1 MAARLKAAL
10 LGASGYT
17 GADLLRLG
25 LRHPSIEFVALSANT
40 YAGQP
45 LAAIY
50 PHFAGTGLPDLVT
63 ADAVDGRGLDVV
75 FCGLPHTA
83 SQPLVAAIVENDS
96 DVRVIDMGADFR
108 LRDPALYAR
117 VYGADHV
124 APQLQEITAYGL
136 TEHNRE
142 AIAAARIVAC
152 PGCYPTAVLLALLP
166 LVAGAISTED
176 IIIDAKTGVSGSGR
190 GLKQESLFSE
200 AGEAVSVYAVGK
212 HRHAPEIEQE
222 LARAAGQDLLVN
234 FTPHLAPMS
243 RGEMIT
249 AHVRLGSAKRASDL
263 REILE
268 ASYENE
274 PFVHIAPEGQM
285 PSTAQVR
292 GSNHCVINVFDDR
305 IPGRAILVA
314 VIDNLVKGSA
324 GQALQNFNIAFGFAE
339 TTALEQLPLFP

>member
-1 MAARLKAAL
+1 MAAKLKAAL

-25 LRHPSIEFVALSANT
+25 LKHPSIEFVALSANT

-50 PHFAGTGLPDLVT
+50 PHLDGTGLPDLVT
-63 ADAVDGRGLDVV
+63 ADKVDGTGLDVV
-75 FCGLPHTA
+75 FCGLPHAT
-83 SQPLVAAIVENDS
+83 SQPLVADIVENNPQ
-96 DVRVIDMGADFR
+96 VRVIDMGADFR
-108 LRDPALYAR
+108 LRDPELYAAT
-117 VYGADHV
+117 YGVPHV
-124 APQLQEITAYGL
+124 APGLQTEAVYGL

-142 AIAAARIVAC
+142 AIRDARIVAC

-166 LVAGAISTED
+166 LIAGAISTED
-176 IIIDAKTGVSGSGR
+176 IIIDAKTGISGSGR
-190 GLKQESLFSE
+190 SPKQESLFSE

-222 LARAAGQDLLVN
+222 LAGAAGKGLLVN
-234 FTPHLAPMS
+234 FTPHLTPMS

-249 AHVRLGSAKRASDL
+249 AHVRLGDAEDAGALRAV
-263 REILE
+263 LE
-268 ASYENE
+268 QAYRDE
-274 PFVHIAPEGQM
+274 PFVHVAPAGHM

-292 GSNHCVINVFDDR
+292 GSNHCVISVFDDR

-324 GQALQNFNIAFGFAE
+324 GQAIQNFNVAFGFAE

>member
-1 MAARLKAAL
+1 MASMLKAAL

-25 LRHPSIEFVALSANT
+25 LRHPALEFVALSANT
-40 YAGQP
+40 YAGQ
-45 LAAIY
+45 AVATIY
-50 PHFAGTGLPDLVT
+50 PHLSGAGLPDLVT
-63 ADAVDGRGLDVV
+63 ADKVDGKGLDVV
-75 FCGLPHTA
+75 FCGLPHAT
-83 SQPLVAAIVENDS
+83 SQPLVADLVENNPE
-96 DVRVIDMGADFR
+96 VRVIDMGADFR
-108 LRDPALYAR
+108 LRDPVLYATT
-117 VYGADHV
+117 YGVPHV
-124 APQLQEITAYGL
+124 APALQKEAVYGL

-142 AIAAARIVAC
+142 AIRDARIVAC
-152 PGCYPTAVLLALLP
+152 PGCYPTAVLLTLLP
-166 LVAGAISTED
+166 LISGAISTED
-176 IIIDAKTGVSGSGR
+176 VIIDAKTGVSGSGR

-222 LARAAGQDLLVN
+222 LARAAGRQLLVN

-249 AHVRLGSAKRASDL
+249 AHVRLAEARDAGELRA
-263 REILE
+263 ILE
-268 ASYENE
+268 QSYQGE
-274 PFVHIAPEGQM
+274 PFVHVAPEGQM

-292 GSNHCVINVFDDR
+292 GSNHCVISVFDDR

-324 GQALQNFNIAFGFAE
+324 GQAIQNFNVAFGFEE